1 MVLPSELKLP
11 GQNMR
16 REHTSISL
24 RKQPGRKGGSLVLKR
39 LGPSWF
45 YGLEGF
51 WEKRGALGRD
61 KKYRCMNKMHLL
73 LDAKEITGQSRE
85 EMRKSRI
92 WRSQHH
98 WLKGHKSECV
108 LQSMRSWRV
117 GPNLAN
123 EQQKKF
129 GEETD
134 RSTLK
139 IYARRFHG
147 VRNWQ
152 WILNSIHWC
161 TIPDTASTAPSSQ
174 SHSSGVTL
182 LKEKQMPGAC
192 GRDWE
197 RQWAQVFGG
206 CYPEK
211 NEVLL
216 ALKEF

>member
-1 MVLPSELKLP
+1 
-11 GQNMR
+11 
-16 REHTSISL
+16 
-24 RKQPGRKGGSLVLKR
+24 
-39 LGPSWF
+39 
-45 YGLEGF
+45 
-51 WEKRGALGRD
+51 
-61 KKYRCMNKMHLL
+61 
-73 LDAKEITGQSRE
+73 
-85 EMRKSRI
+85 
-92 WRSQHH
+92 
-98 WLKGHKSECV
+98 
-108 LQSMRSWRV
+108 MRSWRV
-117 GPNLAN
+117 GPDLAN

-129 GEETD
+129 GEEAD

-197 RQWAQVFGG
+197 RQWPRCLVGVTQKKMK
-206 CYPEK
+206 YSWLLK
-211 NEVLL
+211 NFNYSLKNTHSKNRSVCHSTHKILSPVTNL
-216 ALKEF
+216 IPFTRLQALC